1 LTLWTRNGTTTL
13 RANWIDFREP
23 SAHDSCGFY
32 VIEMAACAISPFA
45 EFPRRLLARMTE
57 LSQESGQD
65 EFLMPVGLFL
75 VVDKENGGDA
85 TAEELVSRFELL
97 DFESRNVVDFYFLG
111 WTQDPSGNLKFSLAD
126 FRRFRNFLMEKG
138 IKQFGGNADLI
149 LVDAHYK
156 ESSVNL
162 NFQQAI
168 RIDLS
173 TSVKEGDFF
182 TLGAFLQSI
191 IQAAEEVE
199 VDRQGARDRG
209 LVFSISDRL
218 GLAIAKSSLLDF
230 ILEKWGKII
239 GARKLKQL
247 TVQNLGPSISLQA
260 FGPF

>member
-1 LTLWTRNGTTTL
+1 
-13 RANWIDFREP
+13 
-23 SAHDSCGFY
+23 
-32 VIEMAACAISPFA
+32 MAACVISPFA
-45 EFPRRLLARMTE
+45 EFPRRLSARMTE
-57 LSQESGQD
+57 LSQESGER
-65 EFLMPVGLFL
+65 EFLMPVGLVL

-97 DFESRNVVDFYFLG
+97 NFESRNVIDFYFLG
-111 WTQDPSGNLKFSLAD
+111 WSQDFSGKLNFRLAD
-126 FRRFRNFLMEKG
+126 FERFRSFLLEKG

-156 ESSVNL
+156 DSNVNL

-173 TSVKEGDFF
+173 TSSEEGHFS
-182 TLGAFLQSI
+182 TLGSFLQSI
-191 IQAAEEVE
+191 IDAAEQVE
-199 VDRQGARDRG
+199 ADRQGALARG

-218 GLAIAKSSLLDF
+218 GLAVAKSSILDF
-230 ILEKWGKII
+230 VLEKWGKII

-247 TVQNLGPSISLQA
+247 AVQNLGPCIPLQA